1 MARHGEVERQMDS
14 QVSTQ
19 LVFEY
24 LSGMG
29 EEGTQFVVR
38 KMASA
43 NPNPREDLRE
53 FFVYY
58 LSAFYILRVDFQC
71 EMFLLL
77 VSFFWYRCCFLII
90 HGDAIDDIVWWLRGL
105 QLAVHL
111 SNNLLIEAVGQIHK
125 PSLVLNLGSVYFVLC
140 FDQIEYWIEAVA
152 QCSCML
158 NLIECL
164 HIICEIFVKFHSV
177 QK

>member
-90 HGDAIDDIVWWLRGL
+90 HGDAIDDNCLMAKGATIGGTFV
-105 QLAVHL
+105 Q
-111 SNNLLIEAVGQIHK
+111 Q
-125 PSLVLNLGSVYFVLC
+125 PLN
-140 FDQIEYWIEAVA
+140 
-152 QCSCML
+152 
-158 NLIECL
+158 
-164 HIICEIFVKFHSV
+164 
-177 QK
+177 

>member
-1 MARHGEVERQMDS
+1 
-14 QVSTQ
+14 
-19 LVFEY
+19 
-24 LSGMG
+24 MG

-77 VSFFWYRCCFLII
+77 VSFFWYRCCFLI
-90 HGDAIDDIVWWLRGL
+90 HGDAIDDNCLMAKGATIG
-105 QLAVHL
+105 
-111 SNNLLIEAVGQIHK
+111 GT
-125 PSLVLNLGSVYFVLC
+125 FVQQPL
-140 FDQIEYWIEAVA
+140 D
-152 QCSCML
+152 
-158 NLIECL
+158 
-164 HIICEIFVKFHSV
+164 
-177 QK
+177 

>member
-1 MARHGEVERQMDS
+1 MARPGEVERQMDS
-14 QVSTQ
+14 QVSTE

-24 LSGMG
+24 LCGMG

-43 NPNPREDLRE
+43 NPTPREDLRE

-58 LSAFYILRVDFQC
+58 LSAFYILRVNFQC

-90 HGDAIDDIVWWLRGL
+90 HGDAIDDNCLMAKGATIG
-105 QLAVHL
+105 
-111 SNNLLIEAVGQIHK
+111 GT
-125 PSLVLNLGSVYFVLC
+125 FVQQPL
-140 FDQIEYWIEAVA
+140 D
-152 QCSCML
+152 
-158 NLIECL
+158 
-164 HIICEIFVKFHSV
+164 
-177 QK
+177 